1 MIYIKAKI
9 RRFNKEFNREEK
21 QVIILGSIV
30 TILAVA
36 MGLGILMMIA
46 KKIFDLY
53 INLTAPYFIKAMNN
67 IIGFFFEGWTL

>member
-53 INLTAPYFIKAMNN
+53 IELTAPYVIKAMNN

>member
-1 MIYIKAKI
+1 M
-9 RRFNKEFNREEK
+9 
-21 QVIILGSIV
+21 IILGSIV

-53 INLTAPYFIKAMNN
+53 IELTAPYVIKAINN

>member
-1 MIYIKAKI
+1 MTYIRAKI
-9 RRFNKEFNREEK
+9 RRFNREFNREEK
-21 QVIILGSIV
+21 LVIILGSIV

-53 INLTAPYFIKAMNN
+53 INLTAPYVIKAINN

>member
-1 MIYIKAKI
+1 MTYIIAKI
-9 RRFNKEFNREEK
+9 RRFNREFNREEK
-21 QVIILGSIV
+21 LVIILGSIV

-53 INLTAPYFIKAMNN
+53 IELTAPYVIKAINN

>member
-1 MIYIKAKI
+1 MNFIRAKI
-9 RRFNKEFNREEK
+9 RRFNREFNREEK
-21 QVIILGSIV
+21 LVIILGSIV

-53 INLTAPYFIKAMNN
+53 IELTAPYVIKAINN

>member
-9 RRFNKEFNREEK
+9 RRFNRDFNKEEK
-21 QVIILGSIV
+21 LVIILGSIV

-53 INLTAPYFIKAMNN
+53 IELTAPYVIKAINN

>member
-53 INLTAPYFIKAMNN
+53 IELTAPYVIKAINN

>member
-1 MIYIKAKI
+1 MTYIRAKI
-9 RRFNKEFNREEK
+9 RRFNREFNREEK
-21 QVIILGSIV
+21 LVIILGSIV

-53 INLTAPYFIKAMNN
+53 IELTAPYVIKAINN

>member
-1 MIYIKAKI
+1 MII
-9 RRFNKEFNREEK
+9 F
-21 QVIILGSIV
+21 GSIV

>member
-1 MIYIKAKI
+1 MTYIRAKI
-9 RRFNKEFNREEK
+9 RRFNREFNREEK
-21 QVIILGSIV
+21 LVIILGSIV

-53 INLTAPYFIKAMNN
+53 IELTAPYVIKAINN
-67 IIGFFFEGWTL
+67 IIGFFFEAWTL